1 VLDQWKEHK
10 IGDPTVAERFNT
22 YRCAD
27 HKEQVIT
34 LLQRVCT
41 VSVEAMKI
49 DNAPAVA
56 ADFGRRRCSESAITG
71 AAQGFQRAR

>member
-1 VLDQWKEHK
+1 MLDQWKEHK

-27 HKEQVIT
+27 HKEQVIA

-41 VSVEAMKI
+41 VSVETRKIVKAM
-49 DNAPAVA
+49 P
-56 ADFGRRRCSESAITG
+56 
-71 AAQGFQRAR
+71 